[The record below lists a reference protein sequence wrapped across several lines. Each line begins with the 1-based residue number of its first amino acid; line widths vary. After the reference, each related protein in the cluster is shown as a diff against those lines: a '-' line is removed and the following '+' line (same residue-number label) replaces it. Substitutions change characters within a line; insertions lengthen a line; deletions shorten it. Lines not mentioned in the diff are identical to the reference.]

1 MRTINV
7 NYNSSYNYSLFENE
21 IEIGNLIYKDQ
32 RLSFAIYKTKVNN
45 YYVIN
50 ESTFFKHEFKITKN
64 HKNIFGIKIK
74 RNCIFT
80 ITDFENEKTY
90 TLNQSGL
97 LFRKGQP
104 LSYQGKEIVKV
115 KHKFNWKKFRTE
127 YIMNSELDDCE
138 DLFFF
143 IAIYC
148 ETYYDN
154 FLTD

>member
-7 NYNSSYNYSLFENE
+7 KYNSSCNYSLFEND

-50 ESTFFKHEFKITKN
+50 ESTFFKHEFKIIHN
-64 HKNIFGIKIK
+64 QKNIFGIKIK
-74 RNCIFT
+74 QNCRFT
-80 ITDFENEKTY
+80 IVNFENEKTY

-104 LSYQGKEIVKV
+104 LSYQGKVIIQVKR
-115 KHKFNWKKFRTE
+115 KFNWKKFRTE
-127 YIMNSELDDCE
+127 YIMNSKLDNCE
-138 DLFFF
+138 DHFFF